1 MKKKPTIT
9 IIGGSQEETFKKL
22 GAKKGCTIQFHNGK
36 DRKGRKGTGA
46 NTFLP
51 LIKKSDC
58 VVILGGA
65 CSHLTM
71 YTVKELCKDLNIKVI
86 YQKGFGASGAIDK
99 GIAEIGF
106 NAA

>member
-1 MKKKPTIT
+1 
-9 IIGGSQEETFKKL
+9 
-22 GAKKGCTIQFHNGK
+22 
-36 DRKGRKGTGA
+36 
-46 NTFLP
+46 
-51 LIKKSDC
+51 
-58 VVILGGA
+58 
-65 CSHLTM
+65 M